1 MGCTSSHSVQKI
13 EFEQRLTIVQKTID
27 HMKSQ
32 IESQVFVIE
41 DIETRQQAMMKQFA
55 AQVNEHVSLCADFKT
70 FIDIARENEQMPQE
84 IIERIEIL
92 ETKIASVVND
102 ELNKVKEQLH
112 NLESSALLDESNP
125 RPYGVLEIASQ
136 LQNVQQKVCNLEMQ
150 LLSDERAADFFT
162 NVSGDSA
169 DEESGQGKTDYCS
182 DGNASEEALETLF
195 MKTSPNLN
203 TFSSS
208 THDYDVAGVLDFTL
222 LEPEDAFEAE
232 ISSIAARVHL
242 RTRLMK
248 SQQCYPSGFEERSRN
263 DPISSNLQVS
273 LNGSVRDEES
283 QVHLSSRRNMHV
295 ATKLLNVSKTPV
307 LVAKPKEG
315 CSSDASDS

>member
-13 EFEQRLTIVQKTID
+13 EFEQRITIVQKTID
-27 HMKSQ
+27 QMKSQ
-32 IESQVFVIE
+32 IETQVFVIE

-55 AQVNEHVSLCADFKT
+55 AQVDEHVSLCADFKT
-70 FIDIARENEQMPQE
+70 FIDIARENEKMPQE
-84 IIERIEIL
+84 IMERIETL
-92 ETKIASVVND
+92 ETKMASVVKD

-125 RPYGVLEIASQ
+125 RSGVLEIASQ

-150 LLSDERAADFFT
+150 LLSDERAVEFFT

-169 DEESGQGKTDYCS
+169 DEDSGQGKTDYCS

-203 TFSSS
+203 RSSSS

-242 RTRLMK
+242 HTRLMK
-248 SQQCYPSGFEERSRN
+248 SPQCYPPGFEEPSRKV
-263 DPISSNLQVS
+263 PISSNLQIS
-273 LNGSVRDEES
+273 SNENVRDQDS
-283 QVHLSSRRNMHV
+283 QSHISSRRNMHV
-295 ATKLLNVSKTPV
+295 ANKLLNISKTTV
-307 LVAKPKEG
+307 TLVAKPRESY
-315 CSSDASDS
+315 SSDASDS